1 MIEKLQEIVQ
11 RLRAA
16 DGCPWDRQQTPESI
30 KNYILEE
37 AYEVADA
44 VENKSPPQ
52 VAEEL
57 GDLLFMAVF
66 LANLYMEKHCFSL
79 DDVLQGAKDKMIRRH
94 PHVFGEQR
102 LESSEEVRENWEKIK
117 QRERADK
124 TLASALEAVPR
135 TLPALMRTHRVLAK
149 FRRALHRPLGRE
161 LLAQELAEAVAAIT
175 ASTTHE
181 SSSPAKLLGKA
192 LFLAVALHLEA
203 KIKAEEALSKTVS
216 GFSKRI
222 GQLEVK
228 LQESGRTWQDFSE
241 KEEKDLWHSL

>member
-203 KIKAEEALSKTVS
+203 KIKAEEALS
-216 GFSKRI
+216 
-222 GQLEVK
+222 
-228 LQESGRTWQDFSE
+228 
-241 KEEKDLWHSL
+241 